1 MISTH
6 VLDTSL
12 GHPAQGIP
20 VELAIFEGKQE
31 DTKKAE
37 SETRHWRVIQSDV
50 TNDDGR
56 ISFNCDAAAGTYRLK
71 FKVEDYFKQ
80 QQLQAFF
87 VVVPVIFS
95 ISDTSRR
102 YHVPLLL
109 NPFGYNT
116 YRGS

>member
-56 ISFNCDAAAGTYRLK
+56 ISFKLKIILNSSSCRL
-71 FKVEDYFKQ
+71 FLWWCRSFSVFLIPVEDTMCLFYLIRLATTPTGEVKW
-80 QQLQAFF
+80 
-87 VVVPVIFS
+87 
-95 ISDTSRR
+95 
-102 YHVPLLL
+102 LLIPNRL
-109 NPFGYNT
+109 FLK
-116 YRGS
+116 